1 MESSF
6 NVSVFIERL
15 QTAKFTLFPVGL
27 YNIFII
33 AQQGMLLQPIIAE
46 HLFLYEFQSTPCQ
59 PVTPVGLSHIS
70 HAPPPITDLTDIAS
84 LTRNLLTYPHQSS
97 SLG

>member
-1 MESSF
+1 MYQF
-6 NVSVFIERL
+6 LLKDFKLLNL
-15 QTAKFTLFPVGL
+15 L
-27 YNIFII
+27 YFLLVCTIFSL

-59 PVTPVGLSHIS
+59 PVTPAGLSHIS
-70 HAPPPITDLTDIAS
+70 HAPPLTDLTDIAS